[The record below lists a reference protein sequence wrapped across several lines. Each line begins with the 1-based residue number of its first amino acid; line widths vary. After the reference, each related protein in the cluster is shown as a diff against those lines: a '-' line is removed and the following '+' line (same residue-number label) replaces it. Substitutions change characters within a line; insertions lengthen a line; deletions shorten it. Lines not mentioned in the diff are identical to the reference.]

1 MLVNDIITERRRNPD
16 LNIKVPLGQQIQQ
29 IIQRNG
35 GTIDDYWV
43 SSTPG
48 DKLGFHGGDNTSAR
62 PEATRPGRAPVVP
75 TGALQGQ
82 RGFRS
87 AEFATYAVPLDQQ
100 PKNTQTKYGIWFMPL
115 KGVQQQLVTGMYP
128 YLKNFLFLVKLNDD
142 AWLQPVNT
150 LQNIRASLVGIN
162 PPRGKHKVGQYNPSS
177 DIAVFFEPAYKVV
190 GKWTKAEIKNSVRR
204 DQIGGIQAQQRVGQE
219 RAAEKARL
227 RAQQEKE
234 IDNLF

>member
-1 MLVNDIITERRRNPD
+1 MLVNDIITERRSNPA
-16 LNIKVPLGQQIQQ
+16 LNIKVPFGQQIQQ

-43 SSTPG
+43 SSTTG
-48 DKLGFHGGDNTSAR
+48 DKLGFHGGDNTYAK
-62 PEATRPGRAPVVP
+62 PEATRPGKAPVVP

-82 RGFRS
+82 RRFRS
-87 AEFATYAVPLDQQ
+87 AEYATYAVPLDQQ

-115 KGVQQQLVTGMYP
+115 KSVQRELDIGRYP

-162 PPRGKHKVGQYNPSS
+162 PPQGKHKVGQYNPSS
-177 DIAVFFEPAYKVV
+177 NIAVFFEPAYNVV
-190 GKWTKAEIKNSVRR
+190 GKWTKDEIKNSVRR

-219 RAAEKARL
+219 QAAEKARR

-234 IDNLF
+234 IDDLF